1 MKRTLSLLLTVI
13 MLMGVLFAALPVS
26 AAATGTIE
34 LSSGSLNIR
43 KSPSTS
49 AAKVGTLRD
58 GDEVT
63 VKAKN
68 TQSSGVWYR
77 IVTENGAE
85 GYVLSDY
92 VKLGGSSS
100 SSGGSS
106 STTSSKTGRVRTKTM
121 KIYSSKSSKST
132 LLATAEYQDT
142 VTVVEMTSS
151 SAWAKVTYNGKT
163 GYCNKTSFELVDD
176 GSSSTG
182 GSTSTDGAAFITY
195 KKPSYTTYT
204 SKSQVIELVNYNL
217 ANFNKNFSF
226 QVNTTSGST
235 VSNLLP
241 NAKRDVLYGYLYT
254 GAQLDAA
261 GLTNSIVYHMSGN
274 TVYATVYYNEAGE
287 VLAYYKNNTPITTSA
302 AKSLLNKV
310 QDILDEVVDDGMSDY
325 EKALA
330 LHDYIC
336 ENVVYSDTSLTAY
349 EALVNGRANCQGYA
363 EATGLLYTLA
373 GLENHIV
380 RATNKH
386 TDKDHGYVKVKI
398 DGTWYVVDTTADDPV
413 DNSNP
418 TPRHDFFL
426 VSDEILE
433 TRYTPWLDIYPDCNS
448 MTLNYY
454 QVNDLVVSSSSELS
468 NLIREA
474 VKDKK
479 SSLEVWVD
487 NYSTSRYPTSTLKK
501 VATDNGAETVNMYR
515 NSEMD
520 EQCAIYFKFSY

>member
-34 LSSGSLNIR
+34 LSSGTLNIR
-43 KSPSTS
+43 KSPSKS

-77 IVTENGAE
+77 IVTEDGTE

-226 QVNTTSGST
+226 QVSTTNSSS

-287 VLAYYKNNTPITTSA
+287 VLAYYKNNTPHHHQRRQVPA
-302 AKSLLNKV
+302 QQGA
-310 QDILDEVVDDGMSDY
+310 G
-325 EKALA
+325 
-330 LHDYIC
+330 
-336 ENVVYSDTSLTAY
+336 YS
-349 EALVNGRANCQGYA
+349 G
-363 EATGLLYTLA
+363 
-373 GLENHIV
+373 
-380 RATNKH
+380 
-386 TDKDHGYVKVKI
+386 
-398 DGTWYVVDTTADDPV
+398 
-413 DNSNP
+413 
-418 TPRHDFFL
+418 
-426 VSDEILE
+426 
-433 TRYTPWLDIYPDCNS
+433 
-448 MTLNYY
+448 
-454 QVNDLVVSSSSELS
+454 
-468 NLIREA
+468 
-474 VKDKK
+474 
-479 SSLEVWVD
+479 
-487 NYSTSRYPTSTLKK
+487 
-501 VATDNGAETVNMYR
+501 
-515 NSEMD
+515 
-520 EQCAIYFKFSY
+520 